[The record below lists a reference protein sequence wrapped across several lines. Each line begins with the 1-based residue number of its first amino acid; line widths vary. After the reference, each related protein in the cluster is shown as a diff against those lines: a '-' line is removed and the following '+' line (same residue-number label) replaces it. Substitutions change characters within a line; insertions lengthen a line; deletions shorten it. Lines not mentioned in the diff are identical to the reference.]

1 MHFSTFSIRIV
12 LIEKIVIFLTFY
24 LPLPLTSTMTITL
37 PLTSLP
43 VSRPLLLSSY
53 HDLTS

>member
-12 LIEKIVIFLTFY
+12 YIEKIVIFLTFY

-37 PLTSLP
+37 TLTYLSF
-43 VSRPLLLSSY
+43 SRPLLN
-53 HDLTS
+53 